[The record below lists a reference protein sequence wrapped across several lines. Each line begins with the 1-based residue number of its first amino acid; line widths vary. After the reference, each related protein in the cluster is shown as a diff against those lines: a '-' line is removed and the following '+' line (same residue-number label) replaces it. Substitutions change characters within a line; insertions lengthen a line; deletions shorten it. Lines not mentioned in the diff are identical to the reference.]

1 MRCPAC
7 REGFLQSDQL
17 DDGPA
22 AATCPACAGGFV
34 RSADYHVW
42 LKDHGEN
49 LPERPADEQSA
60 MEVVDSGAGK
70 LCPACDRFMTR
81 VKVGHDVPFHLDFCA
96 NCGGVWLDAREWDVL
111 RARNLHDEVHLI
123 FTDTWQTGV
132 KQAEKAQLEE
142 QRLAEQFG
150 EADLAELR
158 RIREW
163 IDSHPRR
170 EQIQAYLRL

>member
-111 RARNLHDEVHLI
+111 RARNLHDEVHLPTWRNCDGFGSGSI
-123 FTDTWQTGV
+123 VIPDASRFRRTCGCERSVRGTDC
-132 KQAEKAQLEE
+132 A
-142 QRLAEQFG
+142 
-150 EADLAELR
+150 
-158 RIREW
+158 
-163 IDSHPRR
+163 SPP
-170 EQIQAYLRL
+170 